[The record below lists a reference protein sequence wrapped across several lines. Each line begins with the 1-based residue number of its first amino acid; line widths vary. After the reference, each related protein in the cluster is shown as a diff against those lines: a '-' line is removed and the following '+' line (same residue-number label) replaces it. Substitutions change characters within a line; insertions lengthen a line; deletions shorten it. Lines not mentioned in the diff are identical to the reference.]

1 MPHISSA
8 LERRGGPETEDVAL
22 KALGREEG
30 SPPSRQSS
38 VRKWSRRTLLAA
50 TVLVMIGGVFFRAEV
65 SRLYFVLTVFDE
77 HKIVSNFSS
86 MGDVFPAVAL
96 PRGAGPVSALPRGP
110 EIFLKAE
117 IGSWLKERNATSL
130 IVLHD
135 GAIVFEDYFL
145 DTGPNDHRISWSI
158 AKSWLSVLFGIIQ
171 AEGSIGSL
179 DDPVT
184 RYAPELLGTAYESVS
199 IRDVLTMSSGVAFNE
214 DYSDFWSDGNRM
226 GRLLAIGG
234 SMDAFAA
241 SFSKRD
247 RNPGEEWKY
256 VSLDTHVLSMVIRGA
271 TGRSLEDLMQEKL
284 VAPLGLQADG
294 FFLTDSHGTAFA
306 LGGLNFTSRDYA
318 RFAAM
323 VLADG
328 FWNGRQ
334 IVPADWLTE
343 ATRPQARTKPGA
355 KRYGYQWWIPSDG
368 QEGEF
373 QAEGIYGQYIYFN
386 RPLDVA
392 IIMTAADPHYA
403 APGVDAR
410 NTRIFR
416 RIAQLA
422 ATN

>member
-1 MPHISSA
+1 M
-8 LERRGGPETEDVAL
+8 
-22 KALGREEG
+22 
-30 SPPSRQSS
+30 
-38 VRKWSRRTLLAA
+38 LLAA
-50 TVLVMIGGVFFRAEV
+50 TVFVTIGGVFFRAEL

-77 HKIVSNFSS
+77 DKIVSNFSF
-86 MGDVFPAVAL
+86 MGNVFPTVAL
-96 PRGAGPVSALPRGP
+96 PRGAGPVSVLPTGP
-110 EIFLKAE
+110 DILFDSKIE
-117 IGSWLKERNATSL
+117 GWLEERNATSL

-135 GAIVFEDYFL
+135 GAILFEYYFL
-145 DTGPNDHRISWSI
+145 DTGPDDHRISWSI
-158 AKSWLSVLFGIIQ
+158 AKSWLSALFGIIQ
-171 AEGSIGSL
+171 AEGTIGSL
-179 DDPVT
+179 NDPVV
-184 RYAPELLGTAYESVS
+184 RYAPELIGTAYEGVT
-199 IRDVLTMSSGVAFNE
+199 IHDVLTMSSGVAFDE

-234 SMDAFAA
+234 SMDAFTA

-355 KRYGYQWWIPSDG
+355 KRYGYQWWIPADG

-392 IIMTAADPHYA
+392 MIMTAADPDYA
-403 APGVDAR
+403 APDVDAR
-410 NTRIFR
+410 NTQVFR

>member
-1 MPHISSA
+1 LRTP
-8 LERRGGPETEDVAL
+8 D
-22 KALGREEG
+22 REEN
-30 SPPSRQSS
+30 SAPLPRSS
-38 VRKWSRRTLLAA
+38 VRTWSLRMLLAA
-50 TVLVMIGGVFFRAEV
+50 AVLVTIGGVFFRAEV

-77 HKIVSNFSS
+77 DKIVGNFSS
-86 MGDVFPAVAL
+86 MGDVFHTVPL

-110 EIFLKAE
+110 EIILSPDIRA
-117 IGSWLKERNATSL
+117 WLKERTATSL

-135 GAIVFEDYFL
+135 GAIVLEDYFL
-145 DTGPNDHRISWSI
+145 DTEPDDHRISWSI
-158 AKSWLSVLFGIIQ
+158 AKSWLSVLFGIIR
-171 AEGSIGSL
+171 AEGDIGSL
-179 DDPVT
+179 DDPVV
-184 RYAPELLGTAYESVS
+184 RYAPELRGTAYEGVS
-199 IRDVLTMSSGVAFNE
+199 IRDVLTMSSGVAFDE
-214 DYSDFWSDGNRM
+214 DYSNFWSDGNRM

-256 VSLDTHVLSMVIRGA
+256 VSLDTHVLAMVIRGA
-271 TGRSLEDLMQEKL
+271 TSRSLEDLMQEKL
-284 VAPLGLQADG
+284 IAPLGLQADG
-294 FFLTDSHGTAFA
+294 FFLTDSYGTAFA

-334 IVPADWLTE
+334 IVPADWLAQ

-368 QEGEF
+368 QQGEF

-392 IIMTAADPHYA
+392 IVMTAADPNYA
-403 APGVDAR
+403 APDVDAH
-410 NTRIFR
+410 NTQVFR

-422 ATN
+422 AAT

>member
-1 MPHISSA
+1 M
-8 LERRGGPETEDVAL
+8 

-30 SPPSRQSS
+30 SPPARQSG
-38 VRKWSRRTLLAA
+38 VRRWPLRMLLAA
-50 TVLVMIGGVFFRAEV
+50 TVFVTIGGVFFRAEL

-77 HKIVSNFSS
+77 DKIVSNFSS

-96 PRGAGPVSALPRGP
+96 PRGAGPISALPRGP
-110 EIFLKAE
+110 EMFLGPD

-145 DTGPNDHRISWSI
+145 DTGPDDHRISWSI
-158 AKSWLSVLFGIIQ
+158 AKSWLSVLFGIIR

-179 DDPVT
+179 EDPVT
-184 RYAPELLGTAYESVS
+184 RYAPELMGTAYEGVS
-199 IRDVLTMSSGVAFNE
+199 IRDVLTMSSGVAFDE

-241 SFSKRD
+241 SFSRRD

-284 VAPLGLQADG
+284 VTPLGLQADG
-294 FFLTDSHGTAFA
+294 FFLTDSYRTAFA

-392 IIMTAADPHYA
+392 IIMTAADPDYA
-403 APGVDAR
+403 APGIDAR
-410 NTRIFR
+410 NTQVFR
-416 RIAQLA
+416 QIAQLA